1 MRQKL
6 SILALLL
13 AFLCRTT
20 SFADDFEEI
29 TGTTEFGIVFNKVVR
44 VNFNYTTVDVD
55 METPVILSAAMFMQ
69 RSIYRKNKTPLGM
82 MLLNHYTL
90 TDNES
95 CPSNVTN
102 LTSLEYLFAN
112 DLKFILVESDNL
124 GLGNTKDRVQ
134 PYLYGELTA
143 RQNIDALL
151 AAKRLLA
158 AQGYDVGDVVVN
170 AGYSQGGHSGAWVD
184 RVASSGDYS
193 SELPKI
199 NFTLIGGG
207 PYDIEGTY
215 YKLLEDNYTTY
226 PVALPMIFYT
236 YLYEQDLGLKASD
249 VFVPALANK
258 FSDWFDGKQ
267 YDTDAINDSIYKALG
282 VSGDGVAVDKI
293 FTADVMNP
301 DSKVMQKLI
310 PLFRKNSLVSG
321 DWSPSK
327 TDRMMLF
334 HSTGDDVV
342 PYLNLENM
350 KSFLDEKGYT
360 NYDIENTYSFGHVTC
375 GALYLHKA
383 CLYLEDYEDK
393 IETGIKDYLVG
404 QGFGSEPEAPVN
416 VYSLDGKLMKS
427 GVQFEK
433 AMETLPKGVYI
444 INGEK
449 YIK

>member
-6 SILALLL
+6 SVLALLVAL
-13 AFLCRTT
+13 LCPAA
-20 SFADDFEEI
+20 SFADATEEI
-29 TGTTEFGIVFNKVVR
+29 TGTTEFGIIFNRVVR

-55 METPVILSAAMFMQ
+55 METPVRLSAAMFMQ
-69 RSIYRKNKTPLGM
+69 RSIYRKDKTPLGM

-95 CPSNVTN
+95 CPSNVTS

-124 GLGNTKDRVQ
+124 GLGDTKDRVQ

-151 AAKRLLA
+151 AARRLLSE
-158 AQGYDVGDVVVN
+158 QGYDVGDVVVN

-184 RVASSGDYS
+184 RVVASGHYD

-199 NFTLIGGG
+199 HFTLIGGG

-215 YKLLEDNYTTY
+215 HKLLEENYTTY

-236 YLYEQDLGLKASD
+236 YLYEDGLDLKASD
-249 VFVPALANK
+249 VFVPALADK

-282 VSGDGVAVDKI
+282 VSGDGVAVDKL
-293 FTADVMNP
+293 FTADVMDP
-301 DSKVMQKLI
+301 ESEVMQKLI
-310 PLFRKNSLVSG
+310 PLFRKNSLVNG
-321 DWSPSK
+321 DWRPDR

-342 PYLNLENM
+342 PYLNLESM
-350 KSFLDEKGYT
+350 KSFLDETGYT

-383 CLYLEDYEDK
+383 CLYLDDYEEQ
-393 IETGIKDYLVG
+393 IETGIKDYLTD
-404 QGFGSEPEAPVN
+404 QGFGSEPEAPVD
-416 VYSLDGKLMKS
+416 VYSVDGKLMRS
-427 GVQFEK
+427 GVQSGR
-433 AMETLPKGVYI
+433 ALETLPRGVYVI
-444 INGEK
+444 HGEK